1 MNTKLIKAMSL
12 VGSLSILTGCVNAF
26 PQNVTLPTNNSPAQ
40 LSGNTVNLTKE
51 VQPQNVENPEISE
64 EQMAQLSQAYLQLI
78 NELNSANEG
87 DNILISPF
95 SISMALGMTENGAN
109 GQTLSE
115 MEQYANGGISSSEL
129 NSIMNTLSKN
139 MTSSE
144 DVDWNVANSIWF
156 NDNGFLS
163 IRDSFLQDVVTYYN
177 PEVFKAPFSENT
189 VDDIN
194 KWVNN
199 ETYGMI
205 PEILD
210 HIDPEVKMYLVNAI
224 AFDGEWQ
231 VEYSED
237 QIYENIDFT
246 NINGTTSQVT
256 MLKSA
261 EEKYFVLGNG
271 QGFVKPYKGGEYSF
285 VGILPDEGVTP
296 EEYLNELA
304 ASGEDLSKAVREA
317 EMANITVNIPEFSF
331 DYFTELSGAYK
342 KMGMVTP
349 FAEGEADFSKMM
361 GSGDNVDVNIWIG
374 RILHKT
380 HIDVDRKGTKAAAA
394 TVVEMKCEAVMETE
408 PVEVKYINLD
418 RPFVYAIVDNNTGMP
433 LFLGCQN
440 TME

>member
-12 VGSLSILTGCVNAF
+12 VGSLSILTGCVNAV

-115 MEQYANGGISSSEL
+115 MEQYANGGLSSQEL
-129 NSIMNTLSKN
+129 NSIMYALSQN
-139 MTSSE
+139 MSSSE
-144 DVDWNVANSIWF
+144 DVNWNVANSIWF
-156 NDNGFLS
+156 NDDGFLS

-177 PEVFKAPFSENT
+177 PEVFKAPFDNNT
-189 VDDIN
+189 TDDIN
-194 KWVNN
+194 KWVDN

-205 PEILD
+205 SKILD
-210 HIDPEVKMYLVNAI
+210 KVDPDTKMYLINAI
-224 AFDGEWQ
+224 AFDGEWFE
-231 VEYSED
+231 EYSED
-237 QIYENIDFT
+237 DIYENMTFT
-246 NINGTTSQVT
+246 NLNGTTSEVT
-256 MLKSA
+256 MMYSD
-261 EEKYFVLGNG
+261 EYKYFVLGNG

-285 VGILPDEGVTP
+285 VGILPKEGVTP

-304 ASGEDLSKAVREA
+304 ASGEDFSKAVREA
-317 EMANITVNIPEFSF
+317 SNEDVRVGMPEFSF
-331 DYFTELSGAYK
+331 DYYTELGKAYQ
-342 KMGMVTP
+342 KMGMTTP
-349 FAEGEADFSKMM
+349 FTEGAADFSKMM
-361 GSGDNVDVNIWIG
+361 ESEDGVNYNVWIG
-374 RILHKT
+374 NILHKT
-380 HIDVDRKGTKAAAA
+380 HIDVDRKGTKAAAV
-394 TVVEMKCEAVMETE
+394 TVVEMKCEAVMEVE
-408 PVEVKYINLD
+408 PNEVKVINLN